1 MESFVYHQNQ
11 LIKSILLISDIQALN
26 SIESFISK
34 LSNKRQSIKLNDEI
48 KNSILQSQKEIL
60 EGNFYIE
67 DEINKM
73 DLTWLNEK

>member
-11 LIKSILLISDIQALN
+11 LIKSILLISDIQ
-26 SIESFISK
+26 
-34 LSNKRQSIKLNDEI
+34 LNDEI